1 MYRPITVP
9 SNILRL
15 VTARMTRKMTT
26 IAEAE
31 GMLGPEQFG
40 FRKKRSTVDATLV
53 LQTLLQRAKAKT

>member
-15 VTARMTRKMTT
+15 VTARMARKMTT
-26 IAEAE
+26 IDEAQ

-40 FRKKRSTVDATLV
+40 FRRKRSTVDAIFV

>member
-40 FRKKRSTVDATLV
+40 FWRKRSTVDAILV